1 MNFEQEDKIMK
12 RVISTILVIAFTS
25 TIVNFVEPAQAKYSG
40 GSGEQNDP
48 YQISTPDDIYYIGTH
63 PADWGRYF
71 IMTND
76 INALEYDQYIF
87 NLIGQEQI
95 KSAYGIDINDD
106 IVYFADP
113 AGKKICSIN
122 IDGTGLKDLIAG
134 LEGPSDIA
142 IDSAEE
148 KLYWSDSS
156 DGKIRKANMDGTAVE
171 VIITEDFYYPKS
183 VAFDSVHQKVY
194 WASNTIKRA
203 NPDGSE
209 IENLG
214 LSTVSN
220 ADIALD
226 LINDKLYFSD
236 WWATSIRRANL
247 DGSFPEIVVQSITN
261 PAGISLDLINNKL
274 YWVNNRLFS
283 DIKKIQR
290 SNLDGNN
297 IEDIVTDGFDCCQH
311 VLVDNNSGRI
321 FWTDMKYIASGD
333 LNGGNRKYVIS
344 NFFSGVFDGNEHI
357 ITHLTY
363 NGYDMKRVGLFCS
376 VADVN
381 AVIKNLTILEPNII
395 IQGPNSIGCSP
406 LVGALYSGSILNC
419 SVIGGQV
426 KGVVSTAGI
435 TGQSG
440 AITGQFRGLISNCQ
454 STCSVY
460 GEKQT
465 GGLVGCNLAG
475 TISNCY
481 FTGQVKAIDD
491 HTGGLAGINSE
502 GTIIDSFFYGSVV
515 SAIGDTGGLVGYC
528 DFGKIIKCHAVG
540 SISSNLKVGGLVGY
554 NPGGEIYDSYAICDV
569 NASIKEAG
577 GLVGYCWSSK
587 IERCFADCNITGNN
601 EVGGLCG
608 YTYGTQIKN
617 SYASGSATGV
627 SIVGGLVGNNNNTG
641 PLTNCYSSTSVT
653 GESDTGGL
661 VGLGIA
667 SHTTNC
673 YWDIESSGQSYSVGG
688 TGKTTAEMKT
698 ESTFTD
704 AGWDFVWE
712 TVNGTDYIW
721 AICEDVSYPK
731 LSWQFIPG
739 DFDNNKGV
747 DFSDFA
753 ILAGK
758 WMQADSTLYCG
769 GTDLTGDGFV
779 DLDGLDA
786 FVENWL
792 LGL

>member
-1 MNFEQEDKIMK
+1 MA
-12 RVISTILVIAFTS
+12 VSTS
-25 TIVNFVEPAQAKYSG
+25 AQAKYSG
-40 GSGEQNDP
+40 GSGDPNDP
-48 YQISTPDDIYYIGTH
+48 YQITSPDDIYYIGTH
-63 PADWGRYF
+63 PVDWGRYF

-95 KSAYGIDINDD
+95 KSAYGIGINDD
-106 IVYFADP
+106 IVYFADL

-122 IDGTGLKDLIAG
+122 IDGTGLKDLITGLAG
-134 LEGPSDIA
+134 PFDIV
-142 IDSAEE
+142 IDSGEG

-194 WASNTIKRA
+194 WASDTIKRA

-214 LSTVSN
+214 LTTVSN

-226 LINDKLYFSD
+226 LTNDKLYFSD
-236 WWATSIRRANL
+236 WWTNSIRRANL
-247 DGSFPEIVVQSITN
+247 DGSSPEIVVNSITN

-274 YWVNNRLFS
+274 YWVNNRIFS
-283 DIKKIQR
+283 EIKKIQR

-297 IEDIVTDGFDCCQH
+297 IEDIVTDGFDNCQH

-321 FWTDMKYIASGD
+321 FWTDMKYIASED
-333 LNGGNRKYVIS
+333 LIGGNRKYIIS
-344 NFFSGVFDGNEHI
+344 NFFSGIFDGNGHSVS
-357 ITHLTY
+357 HLTY
-363 NGYDMKRVGLFCS
+363 NGYDLKRVGLFCS
-376 VADVN
+376 VADAN

-395 IQGPNSIGCSP
+395 VQGPNSIGCSP
-406 LVGALYSGSILNC
+406 LVGSLYSGSILNC

-481 FTGQVKAIDD
+481 FNGQVKAIDD

-502 GTIIDSFFYGSVV
+502 GTIIDSFFHGSVV

-528 DFGKIIKCHAVG
+528 DYGKIIKCHAVG

-569 NASIKEAG
+569 NASVEEAG
-577 GLVGYCWSSK
+577 GRAGNCWYSK
-587 IERCFADCNITGNN
+587 IERCFADCNTTGNN
-601 EVGGLCG
+601 QVGGLCG
-608 YTYGTQIKN
+608 YIYHTQVNN
-617 SYASGSATGV
+617 SYSCGIASGQSN
-627 SIVGGLVGNNNNTG
+627 VGGLIGTFNTEY
-641 PLTNCYSSTSVT
+641 LTNCYSSTIVNGQS
-653 GESDTGGL
+653 GTGGL
-661 VGLGIA
+661 TA
-667 SHTTNC
+667 SGAGGYANYC
-673 YWDIESSGQSYSVGG
+673 FWDIESSGQSYSVGG

-712 TVNGTDYIW
+712 ATNGTNDIW
-721 AICEDVSYPK
+721 AICEDVNYPK
-731 LSWQFIPG
+731 LAWQYVV
-739 DFDNNKGV
+739 DDSDSDKDV
-747 DFSDFA
+747 DFIDFA
-753 ILAGK
+753 PFGNK

-769 GTDLTGDGFV
+769 GQDLTGDGFV
-779 DLDGLDA
+779 DLEDLDA
-786 FVENWL
+786 FVQNWL